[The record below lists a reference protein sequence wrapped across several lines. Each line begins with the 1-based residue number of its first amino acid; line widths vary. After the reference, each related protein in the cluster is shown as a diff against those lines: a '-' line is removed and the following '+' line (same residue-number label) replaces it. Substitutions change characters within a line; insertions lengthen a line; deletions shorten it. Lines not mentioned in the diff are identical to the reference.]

1 MVTLIES
8 LPSFKEYLEHER
20 KMARQTVVAYDS
32 DVKRLVQSIGDKEV
46 SAVTLEEL
54 RAHLRA
60 MSKEGV
66 ARNTLLR
73 RMHGLNTYWDWLVL
87 ESLVP
92 EKISAKIRL
101 PKREFKQ
108 PLIATDSEL
117 ETFVS
122 TQSPYSIAWKILAWF
137 GLRRNEVLNL
147 QWQDINLESRRL
159 TVRDT
164 KSKKDR
170 VIPIAENMVAAL
182 RDEWLRAGQP
192 QEGRIVK
199 FTTPGRFDV
208 HYKRHLKACGLNPLF
223 GFHTWRH
230 SFATRLHKR
239 GVSITVIQAL
249 LGHER
254 LETTM
259 RYLHD
264 LGDMIL
270 DAMEK
275 SA

>member
-1 MVTLIES
+1 MVTITRTI
-8 LPSFKEYLEHER
+8 PSFQEYLLHER
-20 KMARQTVVAYDS
+20 KTSKETMKAYTS
-32 DVKRLVQSIGDKEV
+32 DIKRLVASLGDKD
-46 SAVTLEEL
+46 VTAITLDEL
-54 RAHLRA
+54 RLHLRT
-60 MSKEGV
+60 MSKEGL

-73 RMHGLNTYWDWLVL
+73 RMHGLNTYFEWLVL
-87 ESLVP
+87 EGLVT
-92 EKISAKIRL
+92 EKLSAKIRL

-108 PLIATDSEL
+108 PLIASDSEMQRFIN
-117 ETFVS
+117 TPS
-122 TQSPYSIAWKILAWF
+122 KYRIAWLILAWF
-137 GLRRNEVLNL
+137 GLRRSEVLKL
-147 QWQDINLESRRL
+147 QWQDIDFEGKTI

-170 VIPIAENMVAAL
+170 VIPIASNMIPVLMA
-182 RDEWLRAGQP
+182 EWEKAGRSAGNVTVTSRAH
-192 QEGRIVK
+192 
-199 FTTPGRFDV
+199 FHDV
-208 HYKRHLKACGLNPLF
+208 YKRHLKACGLNPAY

-239 GVSITVIQAL
+239 GVPVTVIQQL

-254 LETTM
+254 VETTM

-264 LGDMIL
+264 LGDMIS

>member
-1 MVTLIES
+1 MVTLLES
-8 LPSFKEYLEHER
+8 LPFFQEYLLHER
-20 KMARQTVVAYDS
+20 KSVVETVRAYSSDIRRLAAS
-32 DVKRLVQSIGDKEV
+32 LGDVDVKTI
-46 SAVTLEEL
+46 TLEEL
-54 RAHLRA
+54 RFHLRT
-60 MSKEGV
+60 MSKQGL

-73 RMHGLNTYWDWLVL
+73 RMHGLNTYFEWLVL
-87 ESLVP
+87 EGLVE

-108 PLIATDSEL
+108 PLIASDSEM
-117 ETFVS
+117 ETFINTPS
-122 TQSPYSIAWKILAWF
+122 KHRLAWLILAWF
-137 GLRRNEVLNL
+137 GLRRSEVLKL
-147 QWQDINLESRRL
+147 QWQDISFEKKTI

-170 VIPIAENMVAAL
+170 VLPIASNMIPVLMA
-182 RDEWLRAGQP
+182 EWEKLGQP
-192 QEGRIVK
+192 QTGNVALTNRAYFHIV
-199 FTTPGRFDV
+199 
-208 HYKRHLKACGLNPLF
+208 YKRHLENCGLNPEY

-239 GVSITVIQAL
+239 GVHVTVIQQL

-264 LGDMIL
+264 LGDLIS